1 MTLDSAHV
9 TAASSQIEAS
19 RFYFALTRGTSV
31 AADPSEEPS
40 LGGKLL
46 YAGKLDADSRALVVA
61 ANVAGCATLAA
72 TVESSAQ
79 KQSIRD
85 GVFDFLVTSLDEA
98 LRILK
103 NEIRTHNTVAV
114 CVGRPHESVQQ
125 EMLRRGVQPDFV
137 FRELP
142 GHERTVSHFGKAS
155 ALPFVEPDFD
165 LSFLT
170 WQVAEAPARWM
181 PKLDAI
187 SLKCLETEPWARRW
201 IRLSPRYCGRSALAQ
216 RALYCSPHAAK
227 QIIQNI
233 ADSVRTGET
242 GVEVAA
248 TLSAA
253 DESMVFRMS
262 RGTE

>member
-9 TAASSQIEAS
+9 TAASSQMEAY
-19 RFYFALTRGTSV
+19 RFYFALTRDASV
-31 AADPSEEPS
+31 AADASEEPS

-72 TVESSAQ
+72 TVETSAQ